1 MSIENSYWEEALWK
15 TIYTVAYTFPDHP
28 ASQYQEYTDMWYQI
42 TGQLL
47 PCEEFREYF
56 CDYLDQYPIEN
67 SSTDRKSLL
76 HWVNSLENY
85 VNKQLKKPPVSL
97 ETRIAEIDRLTAT
110 KPVTVSS
117 HQQRASTKPKS
128 VPSKE
133 RQHASTKPEPVTP
146 QPSKEHQRRAG
157 TISYGM
163 RRGINTLMV
172 PVPVPEPDSNSKTES
187 EQAENHS
194 QQRTRNTVSY
204 GMRRSSIN
212 HKNYYI
218 NKQAPLPKKS

>member
-1 MSIENSYWEEALWK
+1 MSIEKSYWEEALWK

-56 CDYLDQYPIEN
+56 CDYIDQYPIEN

-97 ETRIAEIDRLTAT
+97 ESRIAEIDRLTPQP
-110 KPVTVSS
+110 KEN
-117 HQQRASTKPKS
+117 QRRAGT
-128 VPSKE
+128 
-133 RQHASTKPEPVTP
+133 TP
-146 QPSKEHQRRAG
+146 QPSKENQRRAG